1 MATKATKIVK
11 IVKKKSP
18 TKKYILI
25 KDVRIRKVLRK
36 IGEKV
41 DLTEEGRKHF
51 KLNFYIK

>member
-1 MATKATKIVK
+1 MAKPEIKVK
-11 IVKKKSP
+11 SKLP

-36 IGEKV
+36 KGEKV

-51 KLNFYIK
+51 KRNYYIK